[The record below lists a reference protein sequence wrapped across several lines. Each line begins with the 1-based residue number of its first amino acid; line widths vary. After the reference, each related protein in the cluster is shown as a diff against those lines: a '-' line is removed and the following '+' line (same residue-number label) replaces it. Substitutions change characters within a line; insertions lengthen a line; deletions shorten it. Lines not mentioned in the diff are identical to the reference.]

1 MMTPEDNELLTRV
14 GPGTKMGELL
24 RRYWHPIAASD
35 EMTSR
40 PTKAVRILG
49 ETLVLFRD
57 ALGNFGL
64 IGDRCPH
71 RRASLLFGMPD
82 GDGLR
87 CAYHG
92 WRFDRAGQ
100 CTDMPGEPP
109 RAAEKR
115 RVSIASYPVEELG
128 GLIFAYLGPEP
139 APRLPSGNCS
149 QSRACRGISSRSMCR
164 AIGCRS
170 WRTPLTGCT
179 LNGCTFAFTTSR
191 SRRADRSRA
200 RTPVERSHR
209 SGSRILM
216 RRRSTA
222 SPSARLFDDPTG

>member
-1 MMTPEDNELLTRV
+1 MMTPDDNELLTRV

-35 EMTSR
+35 EMTPR

-49 ETLVLFRD
+49 ESLVLFRD

-115 RVSIASYPVEELG
+115 RVSIASYPVEEL
-128 GLIFAYLGPEP
+128 LIARGPDRFQVL
-139 APRLPSGNCS
+139 PRGKTN
-149 QSRACRGISSRSMCR
+149 
-164 AIGCRS
+164 
-170 WRTPLTGCT
+170 
-179 LNGCTFAFTTSR
+179 
-191 SRRADRSRA
+191 D
-200 RTPVERSHR
+200 E
-209 SGSRILM
+209 
-216 RRRSTA
+216 
-222 SPSARLFDDPTG
+222 